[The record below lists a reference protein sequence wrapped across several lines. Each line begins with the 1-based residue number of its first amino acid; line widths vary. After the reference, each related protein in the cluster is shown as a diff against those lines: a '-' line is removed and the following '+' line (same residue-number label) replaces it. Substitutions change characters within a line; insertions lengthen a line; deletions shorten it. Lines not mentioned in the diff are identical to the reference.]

1 MRLPDEQ
8 DERGFSAPVMYT
20 IVTVSVLVLIIL
32 AIVYSSNHKKSGNR
46 NLSNAVATASPVA
59 SPDTESPIFADGDKD
74 IESLYK
80 ENKLRAEDLDFW
92 DMYERED
99 AVVLETPAVTPSPTA
114 TPELTDEQKALDGK
128 HLQVT
133 YKDGTQEWIEI
144 DDNLPLHEYDFT
156 KLKAEKN
163 QMIYYEGNKKI
174 SRLGIVISKDSGNID
189 FEQIKAGGVDFVML
203 TVGARG
209 YETGLITPDTS
220 FEDFALKAKEA
231 GLHLGIIFYSQAVTI
246 EEAAEEAAFVAGML
260 RPYEIEY
267 PVAVCM
273 ETIMHDIPRTDILDK
288 EKKTQIIETFL
299 SDIEQEGYS
308 PILYGSR
315 DFLLTEIIP
324 EGLLADY
331 EVWLTDQKPVPDYPY
346 DFKMWEYTEGE
357 NLFGVEE
364 EVSYTISF
372 VDYTKR

>member
-8 DERGFSAPVMYT
+8 DERGFSAPVIYT

-32 AIVYSSNHKKSGNR
+32 AIVYSSNNKKTVNR
-46 NLSNAVATASPVA
+46 NSTKAAVSASPKS
-59 SPDTESPIFADGDKD
+59 SPDTDSPIFADKDKD

-92 DMYERED
+92 DMYQRDE
-99 AVVLETPAVTPSPTA
+99 AVVLETPSPTPTK
-114 TPELTDEQKALDGK
+114 TPELTDEQKASDGK

-144 DDNLPLHEYDFT
+144 GDDIPLHEYDFT
-156 KLKAEKN
+156 KMKAENN

-174 SRLGIVISKDSGNID
+174 SRLGIMLSEESGSVD

-203 TVGARG
+203 KVGVRG
-209 YETGLITPDTS
+209 YETGLIVPDTA
-220 FEDFALKAKEA
+220 FADYVVKAKEA
-231 GLHLGIIFYSQAVTI
+231 DLKIGVIFYSQAVTI
-246 EEAAEEAAFVAGML
+246 EEASEEAAFVVEML
-260 RPYEIEY
+260 KPYEIEY

-273 ETIMHDIPRTDILDK
+273 ETIMHDVPRTDILDR

-299 SDIEQEGYS
+299 ATVDREGYV
-308 PILYGSR
+308 PMLYGSR
-315 DFLLTEIIP
+315 DFLLTEIIS

-331 EVWLTDQKPVPDYPY
+331 EVWLTDQNPVPDYPY
-346 DFKMWEYTEGE
+346 DFKMWEYAEGE

>member
-46 NLSNAVATASPVA
+46 NLSNAVATASPVT
-59 SPDTESPIFADGDKD
+59 SPDAESPIFADGDKD
-74 IESLYK
+74 IETLYK

-133 YKDGTQEWIEI
+133 YKDGTQEWIKI

-288 EKKTQIIETFL
+288 EKKTQIIETFM
-299 SDIEQEGYS
+299 SGIEQEGYS